1 MPRSTI
7 VGNGNLLVT
16 MDNKLMVRDIYF
28 PYVGLEDHTAY
39 SHFHKIGVFTDGKI
53 NWLHSNAF
61 KTEVGYIKNSL
72 TTHNRTTNSNIG
84 ITMTFN
90 DFVYPSRN
98 IFIRKIM
105 VHNGEDRDRHVKIY
119 FNQDFNLY
127 GAKLKDTALYD
138 PDTGGILHYRQKRY
152 FLINGQSN
160 FGGISNYSTGKSQ
173 YKHFEGTWKD
183 AEDGKLENNPIDQ
196 GSVDSTAEFE
206 MHLKPYGAET
216 IYVWYAAG
224 QNYHEVEKLNNY
236 VVKNTPERLLEN
248 SISYWKSWVSK
259 SHMLESTDVSNK
271 VKDLYTRSL
280 LIIRTQIDNRGG
292 ILAAN
297 DSDIMKFNKDTYTY
311 VWPRDGAYVAYAM
324 DNAGYGEITK
334 RFYRFCART
343 VTEDGY
349 LLHKYNPDESWGSS
363 WHPWV
368 NKEGEKIFPVQED
381 ETALVI
387 RSIWHHYEHFK
398 DIEFLQEIY
407 NSFVFKATDFLLRF
421 IDKKTGLPK
430 ASYDLWEEQR
440 AIFAYTVASTYA
452 GLESAINIAHTLG
465 RQSKVQKYKRV
476 KDRMKKAFINYFYD
490 DELKRFI
497 KSINLENG
505 EIIKR
510 DTTIDASLLGIH
522 FLNMLPPDDPKL
534 ISTVKD
540 VHNKLWVRTIIGGL
554 ARYENDYYHR
564 YYDKPE
570 IPGNPWIIT
579 TMWYADWLIA
589 TAKDSDD
596 LKEARKLLEWVA
608 YVANR
613 AGMIPEQLN
622 PFTGEH
628 LSVSPLTWSHAAF
641 VETVYNYDRKWH
653 EFNVPI
659 SISKTEASSNKKS

>member
-16 MDNKLMVRDIYF
+16 LDNKLMVRDIYF

-39 SHFHKIGVFTDGKI
+39 SHFHKIGIFTDGKI
-53 NWLHSNAF
+53 NWLHANEF
-61 KTEVGYIKNSL
+61 KSEVGYIKNSL
-72 TTHNRTTNSNIG
+72 TTHNKTKNSSIG
-84 ITMTFN
+84 ISMTFN

-98 IFIRKIM
+98 IFMRKIM
-105 VHNGEDRDRHVKIY
+105 IHNTEERERHIKVY
-119 FNQDFNLY
+119 LNQDFNLY

-160 FGGISNYSTGKSQ
+160 FGGISGYSTGKSQ
-173 YKHFEGTWKD
+173 YKHYEGTWRD
-183 AEDGKLENNPIDQ
+183 AEDGKLEKNPIDQ
-196 GSVDSTAEFE
+196 GSVDSTVEFE
-206 MHLKPYGAET
+206 LHLKPLGAET
-216 IYVWYAAG
+216 IYVWYVAG
-224 QNYHEVEKLNNY
+224 KNYHEVKRLNDY
-236 VVKNTPERLLEN
+236 IVKNTPERLLEN
-248 SISYWKSWVSK
+248 AISYWKSWVSK
-259 SHMLESTDVSNK
+259 SHVLESTDVSDK
-271 VKDLYTRSL
+271 VKELYIRSL
-280 LIIRTQIDNRGG
+280 LVIRTQIDNHGG

-311 VWPRDGAYVAYAM
+311 VWPRDGAYVAYAI

-343 VTEDGY
+343 ITEDGY

-363 WHPWV
+363 WHSWV

-407 NSFVFKATDFLLRF
+407 NSFVFKAANFLLRF
-421 IDKKTGLPK
+421 IDKKTGLPLE
-430 ASYDLWEEQR
+430 SYDLWEEQR
-440 AIFAYTVASTYA
+440 AVFAYTVASTYA
-452 GLESAINIAHTLG
+452 GLEATINIAHTLG
-465 RQSKVQKYKRV
+465 RYGKVQKYKRV
-476 KDRMKKAFINYFYD
+476 KERMKKAFIKYFYD
-490 DELKRFI
+490 EKLKRFI
-497 KSINLENG
+497 KSINLKDG
-505 EIIKR
+505 EVVKR

-522 FLNMLPPDDPKL
+522 FLKILEPDDPKL
-534 ISTVKD
+534 ASTVKAIYK
-540 VHNKLWVRTIIGGL
+540 KLWVRSVIGGI

-579 TMWYADWLIA
+579 TMWYADWIIA
-589 TAKDSDD
+589 TAKDSKD
-596 LKEARKLLEWVA
+596 LANARKLIEWVA
-608 YVANR
+608 YIANR

-641 VETVYNYDRKWH
+641 VETIYNYDRKWH
-653 EFNVPI
+653 EFNMPL
-659 SISKTEASSNKKS
+659 SISKTDASSNKKS